1 MMYKN
6 NNAQKIIL
14 LISILLINVFNLFG
28 QNQFDTLFIREVGTG
43 IHHIYIEENNVPWT
57 LNVLKINLKSS
68 DLKIESVLGNDK
80 IPVLERTSSM
90 SARYD
95 KDSHFIVGAI
105 NADFFNYNGRP
116 VGMQIREGEVITPPD
131 NWSAI
136 GFDNTFLPFIERLSL
151 QSEVL
156 TKNGNRSING
166 INKTRDA
173 DQLILYNSYFGNTT
187 ATNIYGSEVTVQPLD
202 RWYANDS
209 TKCVVTSKISS
220 QGNSIINKGEA
231 VLSGHGIAKT
241 FIDSSIEVG
250 DTLIIY
256 HHINNGLDKI
266 TTLVGGYP
274 KIISNGEN
282 CALDCFAE
290 EGGSNSF
297 ATARHPRTA
306 AGFSENRD
314 YLYFV
319 TVDGRQAISK
329 GMSLPELADF
339 MVGIGVYR
347 GVNLDGGGSTTMVVR
362 GAVVNSP
369 SDAGGE
375 RSVANSLMV
384 VSTAPK
390 GELSQIRLN
399 TEFAKVFSDST
410 YNFSANGFDE
420 NFNLIPI
427 NTANIIYSATE
438 NIGSISSDGFFTA
451 APVSDTGFV
460 IAEYEGMK
468 DSALVVIN
476 SVVKLVLSPFYSI
489 TDTSARISFNVKS
502 FDLNG
507 YELGFDNN
515 TFEWSVTDNSVGVI
529 DSAGNFYGLKPG
541 TTKVIIKWRNVSD
554 TAEVKVELG
563 SGIELLDSFENINRW
578 TLTGENIDTITS
590 NIQISNEYATIGDN
604 SLMLNY
610 SFTYQN
616 GVNNWAYLNND
627 FPIYGIPDNISLD
640 VMGNNYSHT
649 AAFIVT
655 NYSGDEFALLMNKK
669 IDKQNVFDTL
679 YANFDKPI
687 ALTENATFHF
697 PLTITK
703 IALILGSDR
712 VHGNTYEGII
722 YLDNLR
728 LVYPDAVVSVEEY
741 QIQPDQFVLYQNYP
755 NPFNPSTTIKYT
767 IPQVSV
773 KRNAVSLQNN
783 ERFGESLY
791 KVTLKIYDILG
802 REVATL
808 LNKEQ
813 QPGTYEVKF
822 DASSAKKEIS
832 SGIYIYKLSAGQF
845 MSAKKMILLK

>member
-1 MMYKN
+1 MNKN
-6 NNAQKIIL
+6 NKTQRIVL
-14 LISILLINVFNLFG
+14 LISILLINIFDLFG
-28 QNQFDTLFIREVGTG
+28 QSQFDTLFVREVGPG
-43 IHHIYIEENNVPWT
+43 IHHIYIEEPNVPWT

-68 DLKIESVLGNDK
+68 NLKIESVLGNDK
-80 IPVLERTSSM
+80 IPNLERTSSM
-90 SARYD
+90 SARYN
-95 KDSHFIVGAI
+95 KDSHFVVGAI
-105 NADFFNYNGRP
+105 NADFFDYNGRP

-136 GFDNTFLPFIERLSL
+136 GFDQTYTPFIERVSL
-151 QSEVL
+151 QSNL
-156 TKNGNRSING
+156 ITKNGNWGING

-187 ATNIYGSEVTVQPLD
+187 VTNIYGSEVTVQPLD
-202 RWYANDS
+202 RWFANDS
-209 TKCVVTSKISS
+209 TKCVVTNKISD
-220 QGNSIINKGEA
+220 QGNSIIQKGEA
-231 VLSGHGIAKT
+231 ILSGHGAAKT
-241 FIDSSIEVG
+241 FIDNNIQVG

-256 HHINNGLDKI
+256 HQINSGPEKI
-266 TTLVGGYP
+266 ATLVSGYP
-274 KIISNGEN
+274 KIVSNGEN

-306 AGFSENRD
+306 AGFSENGD

-319 TVDGRQAISK
+319 TVDGRQTISK
-329 GMSLPELADF
+329 GMSLSELADF

-362 GAVVNSP
+362 GNIANSP

-410 YNFSANGFDE
+410 YKFSANGFDA
-420 NFNLIPI
+420 NFNSIPI
-427 NTANIIYSATE
+427 NTSNVIYSATE

-451 APVSDTGFV
+451 ASISDTGYV

-476 SVVKLVLSPFYSI
+476 SIVKLTLSPFYSI

-502 FDLNG
+502 YDLNG
-507 YELGFDNN
+507 YEIDFDYDM
-515 TFEWSVTDNSVGVI
+515 FEWSTTDNSIGVI
-529 DSAGNFYGLKPG
+529 DSVGNFYGLKQG
-541 TTKVIIKWRNVSD
+541 TTKVIVKWRNVSD
-554 TAEVKVELG
+554 TADVKVELG
-563 SGIELLDSFENINRW
+563 SGIGLLDSFESIDRW
-578 TLTGENIDTITS
+578 TLTGENIDTISS
-590 NIQISNEYATIGDN
+590 NIQLSNEYSTLGNN

-616 GVNNWAYLNND
+616 GVNNWAYLNKD
-627 FPIYGIPDNISLD
+627 FPIYGIPDHISMDIL
-640 VMGNNYSHT
+640 GNDYSHT

-655 NYSGDEFALLMNKK
+655 NYNDEEFALLMNKK
-669 IDKQNVFDTL
+669 IDTPNVFDTL

-697 PLTITK
+697 PLTIRK

-712 VHGNTYEGII
+712 VHGNTYEGSI
-722 YLDNLR
+722 YFDNLR
-728 LVYPDAVVSVEEY
+728 LIYPDAVVSVEEPT
-741 QIQPDQFVLYQNYP
+741 IQPEQFILYQNYP
-755 NPFNPSTTIKYT
+755 NPFNPSTTIEYT
-767 IPQVSV
+767 IPFVERDLSRSNMSELKFALQVQ
-773 KRNAVSLQNN
+773 L
-783 ERFGESLY
+783 
-791 KVTLKIYDILG
+791 KVYDILG

-808 LNKEQ
+808 VNEQQ

-822 DASSAKKEIS
+822 DASSMP

-845 MSAKKMILLK
+845 MSAKKMLLLK